1 MADATTAARDRLDRA
16 LNTLER
22 RIHEL
27 KLAPVV
33 PDDDL
38 FALPPPP
45 SSSGQDADRIAVL
58 EAAGREASEALARAA
73 DAVRAALADAEADEA
88 A

>member
-16 LNTLER
+16 LGTLER
-22 RIHEL
+22 KIHEL

-33 PDDDL
+33 SDDDL

-45 SSSGQDADRIAVL
+45 SARIEDQQRIAAL
-58 EAAGREASEALARAA
+58 EAAGRDASDALARAA
-73 DAVRAALADAEADEA
+73 QAVREVLAEAEHGETA
-88 A
+88 

>member
-22 RIHEL
+22 KIHEL
-27 KLAPVV
+27 KLAPAV

-45 SSSGQDADRIAVL
+45 AARI
-58 EAAGREASEALARAA
+58 E
-73 DAVRAALADAEADEA
+73 D
-88 A
+88 

>member
-16 LNTLER
+16 LATLER
-22 RIHEL
+22 KIHEL
-27 KLAPVV
+27 KLAPAV

-45 SSSGQDADRIAVL
+45 SARVEDQRRIAEL
-58 EAAGREASEALARAA
+58 EAAGRDASEALARAA
-73 DAVRAALADAEADEA
+73 GAVRELLAEVAD
-88 A
+88 